1 VGAEAL
7 LREVEERRKKALEQ
21 LEAEYSAKKAAL
33 AKHTDEET
41 SSIAD
46 SAKKEAA
53 ALAERESTRV
63 SGAAKLQAK
72 KMVFDATEKM
82 LENNI
87 AALRQALAEYT
98 GSKEYPEEL
107 ARMARYASKRLG
119 EGVGVVCRPSDS
131 GILKKAGARIVSSE
145 LNSIGGFRAESENG
159 NLELDLTFEEILRS
173 HEEETRA
180 FILSKE

>member
-1 VGAEAL
+1 MGAEAL

-21 LEAEYSAKKAAL
+21 LEAEYAAKNAEL
-33 AKHTDEET
+33 AKRTAEEL
-41 SSIAD
+41 SIIED
-46 SAKKEAA
+46 SERKEASS
-53 ALAERESTRV
+53 LTERERTRT

-72 KMVFDATEKM
+72 KMIFDATEKM

-87 AALRQALAEYT
+87 MALRQALADYT
-98 GSKEYPEEL
+98 TSKEYPEVL
-107 ARMARYASKRLG
+107 SRMARYASKRLG
-119 EGVGVVCRPSDS
+119 PGVGMVCRQSDAAA
-131 GILKKAGARIVSSE
+131 LKRAGARIISSD

-180 FILSKE
+180 YILSKE